1 MGFSVGRDFSL
12 TGIRNGNRALLSR
25 RKGCSMTGS
34 SGSSFSTYSSN
45 DTSRDMLVIDTQPAS
60 LKEDIID
67 NINVGDE
74 MDVVVSVVNNLSTV
88 QALWQRRWGYW
99 FYPAHL
105 AAMQA
110 VRALL

>member
-1 MGFSVGRDFSL
+1 
-12 TGIRNGNRALLSR
+12 
-25 RKGCSMTGS
+25 MTGS

-45 DTSRDMLVIDTQPAS
+45 DTSCDMLVIDTQPAS

-88 QALWQRRWGYW
+88 
-99 FYPAHL
+99 
-105 AAMQA
+105 
-110 VRALL
+110 